1 MLSLVS
7 FISDTTSTNE
17 VSVENVLAYESRLYK
32 AMKESDTIML
42 DLLLHDDLL
51 FIIPTGEVITKE
63 QDLKNYK
70 EGIIEIEELIPE
82 TESLNIIEDTAV
94 ITLIIVLKGRFRG
107 DSFETRY
114 RYIRFWKNNEN
125 ELKVIGGSCIPSIAL
140 TE

>member
-7 FISDTTSTNE
+7 FISDSTSTNE
-17 VSVENVLAYESRLYK
+17 VSVENVLAYENRLYK

-82 TESLNIIEDTAV
+82 TESLNIIQDTAV
-94 ITLIIVLKGRFRG
+94 ITLTIALKGRFRG

-114 RYIRFWKNNEN
+114 RYIRFWKNIEN

>member
-7 FISDTTSTNE
+7 FIGDTTSTDE
-17 VSVENVLAYESRLYK
+17 VSVENVLAYENRLYK
-32 AMKESDTIML
+32 AMKESDISML
-42 DLLLHDDLL
+42 DLLLHNDLL

-70 EGIIEIEELIPE
+70 DRIIEIEELIPE

-107 DSFETRY
+107 DSFETQY
-114 RYIRFWKNNEN
+114 RYIRFWKNIEN

>member
-7 FISDTTSTNE
+7 FIGDTTSTDE
-17 VSVENVLAYESRLYK
+17 VSVENVLAYENRLYK
-32 AMKESDTIML
+32 AMKESDIYML

-70 EGIIEIEELIPE
+70 DRIIEIEELIPE

-94 ITLIIVLKGRFRG
+94 ITLTIALKGKFRG

-114 RYIRFWKNNEN
+114 RYIRFWKNIEN

>member
-7 FISDTTSTNE
+7 FIGNTTSTDE
-17 VSVENVLAYESRLYK
+17 VSVENVLAYENRLYK
-32 AMKESDTIML
+32 AMKESDIYML

-70 EGIIEIEELIPE
+70 DRIIEIEELIPE

-94 ITLIIVLKGRFRG
+94 ITLTIALKGKFRG

-114 RYIRFWKNNEN
+114 RYIRFWKNIEN

>member
-7 FISDTTSTNE
+7 FIGNTTYPTE
-17 VSVENVLAYESRLYK
+17 VSVENVLAYENRLYK
-32 AMKESDTIML
+32 AMKESDTTML

-70 EGIIEIEELIPE
+70 EGIIEIEELIPQ

-94 ITLIIVLKGRFRG
+94 ITLTIVLKGKFRG
-107 DSFETRY
+107 NSFETQY
-114 RYIRFWKNNEN
+114 RYIRFWKSIEN

>member
-7 FISDTTSTNE
+7 FIGDTTSTDG
-17 VSVENVLAYESRLYK
+17 VSVENVLAYENRLYK
-32 AMKESDTIML
+32 AMKESDISML

-94 ITLIIVLKGRFRG
+94 ITLTIVLKGRFRG
-107 DSFETRY
+107 DSFETQY
-114 RYIRFWKNNEN
+114 RYIRFWKKIEN

>member
-7 FISDTTSTNE
+7 FIGNTTYPTE
-17 VSVENVLAYESRLYK
+17 VSVENVLAYENRLYK
-32 AMKESDTIML
+32 AMKESDTTML
-42 DLLLHDDLL
+42 DSLLHDDLL

-70 EGIIEIEELIPE
+70 EGIIEIKELIPQ
-82 TESLNIIEDTAV
+82 TESLNIIGDTAV
-94 ITLIIVLKGRFRG
+94 ITLTIVLKGRFRG

-114 RYIRFWKNNEN
+114 RYIRFWKSIEN

>member
-7 FISDTTSTNE
+7 FIGDTTSTDG
-17 VSVENVLAYESRLYK
+17 VSVENVLAYENRLYK
-32 AMKESDTIML
+32 AMKESDISML

-94 ITLIIVLKGRFRG
+94 ITLTIVLKGKFRG
-107 DSFETRY
+107 DSFETRC
-114 RYIRFWKNNEN
+114 RYIRFWKSVEN
-125 ELKVIGGSCIPSIAL
+125 ELKVIGGSCIPSITL
-140 TE
+140 ME

>member
-1 MLSLVS
+1 MLNLVS
-7 FISDTTSTNE
+7 FIGDITSTDG
-17 VSVENVLAYESRLYK
+17 VSVENVLAYENRFYK
-32 AMKESDTIML
+32 AMKESDTTML

-94 ITLIIVLKGRFRG
+94 ITLTIVLKGKFRG
-107 DSFETRY
+107 DSFETQY
-114 RYIRFWKNNEN
+114 RYIRFWKSVEN

>member
-7 FISDTTSTNE
+7 FIGNTTYPTE
-17 VSVENVLAYESRLYK
+17 VSVENVLAYENRLYK
-32 AMKESDTIML
+32 AMKESDTTML
-42 DLLLHDDLL
+42 GLLLHDDLL

-70 EGIIEIEELIPE
+70 EGIIEIEELIPQ
-82 TESLNIIEDTAV
+82 TESLNIIGDTAV
-94 ITLIIVLKGRFRG
+94 ITLTIVLKGRFRG

-114 RYIRFWKNNEN
+114 RYIRFWKSIEN